1 MVSTVPLLVEGTSNV
16 EEEPTHTSSA
26 ARHVAARIQRRFT
39 SIQISWSNVFFLSGS
54 ILYVWIAM
62 WNLTKPGVDLYDDNM
77 NDSLLVRLNWSWYDI
92 LTIAAPFLYILNAV
106 FEFRS
111 AFLGRLHWEL
121 AVATIFGMAALMDM
135 VGTLFSDSGSIR
147 LDSVP
152 SIMAVHFYFLQAL
165 LAFCG
170 SSFRYENQVAR
181 VLQRGGYLL
190 FLIGSSIDVFVSY
203 MDARLWNIAAWD
215 MVSSSLWMVDAFFFT
230 LADILDD

>member
-1 MVSTVPLLVEGTSNV
+1 MVSTVPLLMEGTSNV
-16 EEEPTHTSSA
+16 EEEPTHSSSPT
-26 ARHVAARIQRRFT
+26 RHFAVRIQRRCT

-77 NDSLLVRLNWSWYDI
+77 NDSLLVRLNWSWYDT
-92 LTIAAPFLYILNAV
+92 LTIAAPFLYILNAL

-111 AFLGRLHWEL
+111 AFLGKLHWEL